1 MLHHYLP
8 SNLATPYLISEWA
21 IRIVM
26 LFFVPTR
33 RTPQA
38 AQAWLLLIFFLPI
51 PALILYAAIGRP
63 RFPQWR
69 TERFHRLSPFF
80 AGVARALGDAQA
92 VPEPGTTGGSA
103 SLALRLGSLPATGG
117 NRIAFLGDY
126 DEAVERLI
134 ADIDAA
140 RHSIRILVY
149 IFADDPVGSRVIE
162 ALGRAAARGVACHVL
177 IDAFGSH
184 RWSRR
189 VLARLNDAG
198 VDARRALPF
207 RLLHR
212 HTRNDMRNHRKLFV
226 IDGTVGY
233 AGSQNIVGK
242 AFRPGIVNREL
253 VARLTGPIVAEMDA
267 VFVGDWYLET
277 EEMLEAAPVPAPD
290 GGTVAQLLP
299 SGADYP
305 LEGFETLLVWQI
317 HEARRR
323 VIVTTPYL
331 VPDEDVL
338 GAMRTAVARG
348 VQVDLIVSKVADQKM
363 VSLAQRSYFESL
375 LRAGVSIWRFR
386 TYLLH
391 AKNVSIDGNLAVVG
405 SSNVD
410 LRSFQLNDE
419 VSLLLYDRE
428 SVSSLVAIQEDYM
441 EHSER
446 LTLEAW
452 CARSRGQKLLESLAR
467 MVGPL
472 L

>member
-1 MLHHYLP
+1 MIQHYLP
-8 SNLATPYLISEWA
+8 SGLATPYLISEWA

-51 PALILYAAIGRP
+51 PGLILYAAIGRP

-69 TERFHRLSPFF
+69 TERFHRLAPFF
-80 AGVARALGDAQA
+80 AGVARSIEDAGA
-92 VPEPGTTGGSA
+92 ATEPGATGG
-103 SLALRLGSLPATGG
+103 LAALAKRLGSLPATTG
-117 NRIAFLGDY
+117 NGVEFLGDY
-126 DEAVERLI
+126 DGAVDRLV
-134 ADIDAA
+134 ADIDGA
-140 RHSIRILVY
+140 RRTVRILVY
-149 IFADDPVGSRVIE
+149 IFADDDVGLRVID
-162 ALGRAAARGVACHVL
+162 ALGRAASRGVACHVL

-184 RWSRR
+184 RWGRR
-189 VLARLNDAG
+189 VVARLKDKG
-198 VDARRALPF
+198 VEARRALPF

-212 HTRNDMRNHRKLFV
+212 RTRNDMRNHRKLFL
-226 IDGTVGY
+226 IDGTIGY
-233 AGSQNIVGK
+233 AGSQNIVDK

-253 VARLTGPIVAEMDA
+253 VARLTGPVVAEMDA

-277 EEMLEAAPVPAPD
+277 EEMLEAAPVPAAA
-290 GGTVAQLLP
+290 GEAVTQLLP

-305 LEGFETLLVWQI
+305 LEGFETLLVWQV
-317 HEARRR
+317 HRAERR

-338 GAMRTAVARG
+338 SAMRTAVARG
-348 VQVDLIVSKVADQKM
+348 VQVDLIVSHVADQKM

-375 LRAGVSIWRFR
+375 LSAGVSIYRFR
-386 TYLLH
+386 KYLLH
-391 AKNVSIDGNLAVVG
+391 AKNVSIDGALAIVG

-419 VSLLLYDRE
+419 VSLLLYDRD
-428 SVSSLVAIQEDYM
+428 SVRGVEATQEDYIAY
-441 EHSER
+441 SDR

-452 CARSRGQKLLESLAR
+452 RARSRVQKLLESLAR
-467 MVGPL
+467 LVSPL